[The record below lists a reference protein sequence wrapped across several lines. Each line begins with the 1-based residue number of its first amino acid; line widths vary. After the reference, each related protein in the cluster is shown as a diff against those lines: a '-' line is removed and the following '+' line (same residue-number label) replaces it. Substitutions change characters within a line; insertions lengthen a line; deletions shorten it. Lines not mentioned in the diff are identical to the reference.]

1 MCLCFLMFFKCTCL
15 KNSINMAAF
24 YAVKCNIFNLNN
36 GFELNLFCDLDDT
49 DIIYIED
56 VSNTN
61 NLYFEI

>member
-1 MCLCFLMFFKCTCL
+1 
-15 KNSINMAAF
+15 MAAF